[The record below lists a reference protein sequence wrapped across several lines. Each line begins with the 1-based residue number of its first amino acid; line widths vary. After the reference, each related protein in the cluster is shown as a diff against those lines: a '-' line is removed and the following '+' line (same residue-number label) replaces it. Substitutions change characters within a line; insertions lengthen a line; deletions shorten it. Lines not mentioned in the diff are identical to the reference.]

1 MKQPVTCDRTEVPAR
16 VRAVMEERPLLS
28 HDFVRPY
35 RPGHDVEKGHLV
47 VRLGAA
53 AKVDGEVVLRVVPEA
68 VYVMP
73 SADQAQI
80 RGIDAGRPVD
90 VDAVAKGVAEQLG
103 SMQDV
108 GDRVALAFD
117 ESVSNAMV
125 VAVVDGVRAAGV
137 HTVQLLFEKK
147 NPTTLPAAP
156 EGSSPESFGPEVD
169 AAMAKCPGLKAVLHT
184 EEATNAE
191 VGVAAAKVLE
201 GCPCDA
207 DVGMLELA
215 IEAMAGEVPLTGV
228 DVALAPGD
236 DVPALELSSM
246 GTWASSNFRITRA
259 AAKGPVRLALNVVT
273 APDAAPAKTNTPEPP
288 PAATKPPEP
297 APAKTKP

>member
-1 MKQPVTCDRTEVPAR
+1 MKQPVQCDRTEVPAR

-35 RPGHDVEKGHLV
+35 RPGHDVEKGQLV
-47 VRLGAA
+47 VRLGPAV
-53 AKVDGEVVLRVVPEA
+53 KVAGEVVLRVVPES

-80 RGIDAGRPVD
+80 RRIDGGSPVD
-90 VDAVAKGVAEQLG
+90 VGAVAKGVAEQLG

-108 GDRVALAFD
+108 GERVALAVD
-117 ESVSNAMV
+117 ENVSNAMV
-125 VAVVDGVRAAGV
+125 VAVVDGARAAGI
-137 HTVQLLFEKK
+137 HTLQLLFQKK

-156 EGSSPESFGPEVD
+156 EGSSPDSFRPQVD
-169 AAMAKCPGLKAVLHT
+169 AAMARCPGLKAVLHT
-184 EEATNAE
+184 ESASNAE

-215 IEAMAGEVPLTGV
+215 IEAMAGEVPITGV
-228 DVALAPGD
+228 DVALAKSD
-236 DVPALELSSM
+236 DAPALELSSM
-246 GTWASSNFRITRA
+246 GTWASSNFRVTRA
-259 AAKGPVRLALNVVT
+259 ATKGPVRLMLKVIAT
-273 APDAAPAKTNTPEPP
+273 PP
-288 PAATKPPEP
+288 P
-297 APAKTKP
+297 PAKTKP